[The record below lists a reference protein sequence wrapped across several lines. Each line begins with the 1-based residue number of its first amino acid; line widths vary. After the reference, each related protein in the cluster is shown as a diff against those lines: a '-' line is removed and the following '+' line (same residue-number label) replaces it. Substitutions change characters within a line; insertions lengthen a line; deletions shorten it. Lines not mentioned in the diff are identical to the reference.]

1 MEVEEGREKIVASG
15 IGGEEREVSSKWKWR
30 RGESRQ
36 QQVEVEERWRS

>member
-30 RGESRQ
+30 RSGGLDIPLTVISNR
-36 QQVEVEERWRS
+36 